1 MRIVV
6 VALVVVICIT
16 GCTKPKDLEYV
27 DFQNIKVVKWGF
39 PESLIGVDI
48 RMYNPNKQQVRL
60 KDAVAKF
67 YANSTYLG
75 EAHTEDIITV
85 PRKDTFAIPLILK
98 VQTGTALTKV
108 IQTFSDSVVAIK
120 VDGEVKMGK
129 AGVFL
134 SYPIKYEQLQR
145 LSDLDLNF

>member
-1 MRIVV
+1 MGIS
-6 VALVVVICIT
+6 

-27 DFQNIKVVKWGF
+27 DFQNIRFLKWGF
-39 PESLIGVDI
+39 KESEIGVDI
-48 RMYNPNKQQVRL
+48 RMFNPNKQQVKL

-75 EAHTEDIITV
+75 EAHTDVTITV

-98 VQTGTALTKV
+98 VQTGSALSKM

-120 VDGEVKMGK
+120 VEGEVKMGK
-129 AGVFL
+129 AGVFM

-145 LSDLDLNF
+145 LSDLNLNF

>member
-1 MRIVV
+1 MRIAVT
-6 VALVVVICIT
+6 ALVFMIYIT

-48 RMYNPNKQQVRL
+48 RMYNPNKQQVKL
-60 KDAVAKF
+60 KDALAKF

-75 EAHTEDIITV
+75 EAYTENIITV
-85 PRKDTFAIPLILK
+85 PRKDTFAIPLVLK
-98 VQTGTALTKV
+98 VETGTALSR
-108 IQTFSDSVVAIK
+108 ILQTFADSVVTIK

-134 SYPIKYEQLQR
+134 SYPIKYEQIQR